1 MTVVYPTFILK
12 EDDYYAV
19 SIPDL
24 EIHTEG
30 DSFAD
35 AIYMARDAIC
45 MKCITLEDKGK
56 ELPKAS
62 DRDGAI
68 AKKELDFAGATLTF
82 VDADLT
88 EYRRKE
94 EKRTIRRNVS
104 IPCWLDYEA
113 KKAKL
118 NVSRVLQEA
127 LKEALG
133 FWLSIK
139 KENIIK
145 KKRFNT
151 IKQNEK
157 NIY

>member
-1 MTVVYPTFILK
+1 MRVVYPTFIMQEKDCYL
-12 EDDYYAV
+12 V
-19 SIPDL
+19 SVPDL
-24 EIHTEG
+24 GIYTEG
-30 DSFAD
+30 DTFAD
-35 AIYMARDAIC
+35 AIYMARDAISL
-45 MKCITLEDKGK
+45 MCITLEDKGK

-68 AKKELDFAGATLTF
+68 AKKDADFAGATLTF

-113 KKAKL
+113 KKANI
-118 NVSRVLQEA
+118 NVSRVLQDA

-133 FWLSIK
+133 F
-139 KENIIK
+139 
-145 KKRFNT
+145 
-151 IKQNEK
+151 
-157 NIY
+157 